1 MEPLRLTMPPPGS
14 EIRVTPEPGRAFVL
28 TFSPEGMRFE
38 RGGSNLYIDGPD
50 GAHLVI
56 ADYFA
61 QLELAPFHTEDGRI
75 VSGTDFLMVVN
86 PEMDLGAFAAPRGGR
101 PSMFSPPEKPLD
113 QGIFYSLAVEDGI
126 PDYGYRAEWAESSMG
141 PAAPG
146 TGSALLGNDDMHY
159 WIGKDACQGREFI
172 QELEGSITVSL
183 ITPPGAAVKPFLTY
197 VALNGED
204 TPLSDYCKLDENEY
218 GNSLFQDG
226 PMGRVSITLHREP
239 VGDTLLLVAEGF
251 YSFQAYY
258 GGWLSMVFPSMQV
271 QGIDIL
277 MNAPSGQAVVDLQE
291 YFGNAVFDDVAIAW
305 SYDEGRSI
313 SRSLAEF
320 VDEGFDLFALMDAL
334 DPEHESLPVPP
345 ADPAEDSFPPPVE
358 NVVLVRADSNDAV
371 KLSDDWIDGEEKE
384 GEGYRTF
391 TLDEQT
397 LLIQENDVPPEETEN

>member
-1 MEPLRLTMPPPGS
+1 MEPFRLTMPPPGS
-14 EIRVTPEPGRAFVL
+14 EIRVTPEPGRAFAL
-28 TFSPEGMRFE
+28 AFSPEGVRFE

-50 GAHLVI
+50 GAQLVI

-75 VSGTDFLMVVN
+75 VSGTDFLMIMN
-86 PEMDLGAFAAPRGGR
+86 PDMDLGAFAVPRGGR
-101 PSMFSPPEKPLD
+101 PSMFNPPEKTLD
-113 QGIFYSLAVEDGI
+113 QGIFYSLTLEDGI
-126 PDYGYRAEWAESSMG
+126 PDYGYRAEWAESS
-141 PAAPG
+141 
-146 TGSALLGNDDMHY
+146 TGSAAPDTRSAFVGSDDMHY
-159 WIGKDACQGREFI
+159 WIGRDACQGREFI
-172 QELEGSITVSL
+172 QELEGSITISL
-183 ITPPGAAVKPFLTY
+183 ITPPGAAVKAFLTY

-334 DPEHESLPVPP
+334 NPELEPLPVPP
-345 ADPAEDSFPPPVE
+345 AAPAEDSLPPRVE
-358 NVVLVRADSNDAV
+358 DVVLVRADSNDAV
-371 KLSDDWIDGEEKE
+371 KLPDDWTDGEAKE
-384 GEGYRTF
+384 GEGYRAF

-397 LLIQENDVPPEETEN
+397 LLIQGNDPPPEEA